1 MATVFRAGKASDQKI
16 SRGQLL
22 LGPVGG
28 VVLRNVGNVIV
39 EREIQ
44 NETVDI
50 VTAEDP
56 RLARLATVTTKQ
68 NENLKITAKSFSA
81 LVSSLAYMAPVGE
94 VWTQTAVAAGTA
106 TIPAG
111 AKDGDIYDFTDGNGN
126 QVFGVVVTPEDIAL
140 AGIIVDAKGGAYEV
154 LGDRTTP
161 TEFDFTAPA
170 VTADAKR
177 GIFRRLQNGE
187 QRFRARFRENNAFGR
202 TVVHEWPIL
211 SIRASGGQ
219 KLSDEGNEVQSITL
233 DAMVEFDFA
242 AFGKERGVA
251 REID

>member
-22 LGPVGG
+22 LGGVSGG
-28 VVLRNVGNVIV
+28 PLRNIGNVIV

-44 NETVDI
+44 SETVDI

-81 LVSSLAYMAPVGE
+81 LVSALAYMAPAGE
-94 VWTQTAVAAGTA
+94 LWTQTAIPAGTS

-111 AKDGDIYDFTDGNGN
+111 AKDGEIYDFEDEDGN
-126 QVFGVVVTPEDIAL
+126 QVFGVVVSEEDKAL
-140 AGIIVDAKGGAYEV
+140 ANIIVDSKGGAYEV
-154 LGDRTTP
+154 VGDRTVA
-161 TEFDFTAPA
+161 TEFAWSAPA
-170 VTADAKR
+170 VTAEAKR
-177 GIFRRLQNGE
+177 GLFRRLQNGE
-187 QRFRARFRENNAFGR
+187 LRFRARFRENNAFGR
-202 TVVHEWPIL
+202 TVQHDWPIL

-233 DAMVEFDFA
+233 DAMVEFDFS
-242 AFGKERGVA
+242 AFGQERGTA